1 LAKNDQ
7 RRPPTHVTGTQR
19 APDVIATWP
28 NARHGVTTFS
38 ASSWNR
44 KRNSLLEPWVDVRA
58 DLDAINAGEGIY
70 DPATRWIRVNGRLYG
85 MHENGTKFP
94 IEGDGIIPW
103 NMPGDFPTWYGLT
116 IDDDLV
122 EYVDRAL
129 NTVAHGLGT
138 QPRFHLLALGPAPE
152 FGPFL
157 LRPWA
162 KQQELGHGEP
172 P

>member
-1 LAKNDQ
+1 M
-7 RRPPTHVTGTQR
+7 
-19 APDVIATWP
+19 
-28 NARHGVTTFS
+28 
-38 ASSWNR
+38 
-44 KRNSLLEPWVDVRA
+44 LEPWVDVRA

-138 QPRFHLLALGPAPE
+138 VALSDADDDRDMTIHLPDGSGHVVRLERIAKWLTGWGWGDGLGRCPVRIPSTSVS
-152 FGPFL
+152 G
-157 LRPWA
+157 RCVPWRQA
-162 KQQELGHGEP
+162 CR
-172 P
+172 